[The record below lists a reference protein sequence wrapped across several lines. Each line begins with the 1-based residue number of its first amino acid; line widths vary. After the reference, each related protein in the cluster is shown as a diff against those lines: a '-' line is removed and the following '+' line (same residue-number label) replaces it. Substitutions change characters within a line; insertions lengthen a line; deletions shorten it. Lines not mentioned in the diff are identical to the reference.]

1 MSREVST
8 VSRRKLPT
16 RLAIQPR
23 FHHFAPRSS
32 RVSLRAVREP
42 MASCHRRNETMQ
54 DAYAANENAVPTP
67 VRLSRWV
74 NEPYPPITELLSAH
88 DVARLT
94 RRPRWMIWGL
104 RLVGRFPRKARYRG
118 RRVGW
123 RRSDVL
129 EWMARDLALKRD
141 PRSPASSMQRP
152 RQRDLP
158 LQDRAACA
166 ATQRDRQT
174 ERSQS

>member
-1 MSREVST
+1 
-8 VSRRKLPT
+8 
-16 RLAIQPR
+16 
-23 FHHFAPRSS
+23 
-32 RVSLRAVREP
+32 
-42 MASCHRRNETMQ
+42 MQ

-104 RLVGRFPRKARYRG
+104 RLIGRFPRKARYRG

-141 PRSPASSMQRP
+141 PRSPASSMPRP

-158 LQDRAACA
+158 LQDCADCA

>member
-1 MSREVST
+1 
-8 VSRRKLPT
+8 
-16 RLAIQPR
+16 
-23 FHHFAPRSS
+23 
-32 RVSLRAVREP
+32 
-42 MASCHRRNETMQ
+42 MQ
-54 DAYAANENAVPTP
+54 EAYAADENAAPAP

-74 NEPYPPITELLSAH
+74 NEPYPPITELLTAH

-94 RRPRWMIWGL
+94 RRPRWMLWGL
-104 RLVGRFPRKARYRG
+104 RLIGRFPRKARYRG

-129 EWMARDLALKRD
+129 EWMARDLAFKHD
-141 PRSPASSMQRP
+141 PRSPATSSNPRT

-158 LQDRAACA
+158 LSDRAVRAV
-166 ATQRDRQT
+166 TQGDRQA